1 LHHKVQFNHVLEIF
15 RIWFGNSRHLIL
27 MFTKEI
33 EDGKI
38 KCDRY
43 WPEKGD
49 SFTFDVLE
57 VALIEENVHQDIT
70 KRIFTLTDTMSN
82 ESRTITQ
89 LQYLDWP
96 DHGVPHDTASFLKI
110 VKTASEVSLPIIVHC
125 SAGIGRTGSFCTVH
139 SILEKLKYDMKQDPK
154 KEHVINV
161 PKVLQELKKTENW
174 NG

>member
-1 LHHKVQFNHVLEIF
+1 
-15 RIWFGNSRHLIL
+15 
-27 MFTKEI
+27 
-33 EDGKI
+33 
-38 KCDRY
+38 
-43 WPEKGD
+43 
-49 SFTFDVLE
+49 LE
-57 VALIEENVHQDIT
+57 VALIEENVQDIT

-96 DHGVPHDTASFLKI
+96 DHGMPGDTASFLKI
-110 VKTASEVSLPIIVHC
+110 VKTASEASLPIIVHC

-161 PKVLQELKKTENW
+161 PKTLQELKRQRIGMVERVEQYIFCYHAIADGVKMILEN
-174 NG
+174 N